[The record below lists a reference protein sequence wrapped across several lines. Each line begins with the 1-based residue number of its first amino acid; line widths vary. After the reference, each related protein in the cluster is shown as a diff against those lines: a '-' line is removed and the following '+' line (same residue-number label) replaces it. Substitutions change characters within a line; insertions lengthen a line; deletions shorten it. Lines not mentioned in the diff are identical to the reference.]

1 MLPPMFCGCKL
12 APLLLAGCSLL
23 SLMAGVASSPR
34 VPHGPGALGVG
45 TDADQVGARLC
56 AAVVSAVGCGGD
68 LGALGS
74 AKSVREAC
82 PGLCAAPRV
91 QSGRRRLSQNCSV
104 DLAQRIVDL
113 SCIDSSNELFEGEYD
128 AKQGCVDECMAS
140 EAPLP
145 LPMAVLTT
153 VVLVCCSAFCSG
165 LTLGLMGLDM
175 TMLTVL
181 LESGTEQDKI
191 NATKIAPLRS
201 TGNRLLCVLLITN
214 TAVNAGLAI
223 VMAGFTGGFSGFLLS
238 TLLIMIFGEIT
249 PQAICSRHGLAIG
262 AFLYPVIW
270 LVCAIFY
277 PLAYPI
283 AQVLDAVLG
292 EEIGLSYSRDE
303 LIALLSMH
311 SVSHPPKAPATS
323 ALQEDPR
330 HLPTM
335 ACLCTGW
342 RTHEA
347 GAARRYS
354 RH

>member
-1 MLPPMFCGCKL
+1 
-12 APLLLAGCSLL
+12 
-23 SLMAGVASSPR
+23 
-34 VPHGPGALGVG
+34 
-45 TDADQVGARLC
+45 
-56 AAVVSAVGCGGD
+56 
-68 LGALGS
+68 
-74 AKSVREAC
+74 
-82 PGLCAAPRV
+82 
-91 QSGRRRLSQNCSV
+91 
-104 DLAQRIVDL
+104 
-113 SCIDSSNELFEGEYD
+113 
-128 AKQGCVDECMAS
+128 
-140 EAPLP
+140 
-145 LPMAVLTT
+145 
-153 VVLVCCSAFCSG
+153 
-165 LTLGLMGLDM
+165 
-175 TMLTVL
+175 
-181 LESGTEQDKI
+181 
-191 NATKIAPLRS
+191 
-201 TGNRLLCVLLITN
+201 
-214 TAVNAGLAI
+214 
-223 VMAGFTGGFSGFLLS
+223 
-238 TLLIMIFGEIT
+238 MIFGEIT

-277 PLAYPI
+277 PLAYLI